1 MDAMRE
7 MAMEPWYVCRL
18 VQTASPYSYNEKY
31 AK

>member
-7 MAMEPWYVCRL
+7 MAMEPWCVGRL